1 MRINRPIFY
10 VCDWSFKMHFFP
22 ACGCLNNGC
31 NSAGASFASPNK
43 DHALPFPHPR
53 CRSSLLY
60 LRRRKRQVQESD
72 FQTSALFATEQN
84 PLCSYLSFIF
94 IYGISRSIV
103 GGFGWQFVV
112 FSLPK
117 CPFQLGSPQ
126 TTNHSGRCSSRA
138 ALNQTRQP

>member
-1 MRINRPIFY
+1 MY
-10 VCDWSFKMHFFP
+10 VIDPLKCIFFP

-84 PLCSYLSFIF
+84 PLCSYLSFKKTTFFATSPLLLQPF
-94 IYGISRSIV
+94 IPFSN
-103 GGFGWQFVV
+103 V
-112 FSLPK
+112 FFPPRAKK
-117 CPFQLGSPQ
+117 CYNDEITS
-126 TTNHSGRCSSRA
+126 NA
-138 ALNQTRQP
+138 KNIEV

>member
-1 MRINRPIFY
+1 
-10 VCDWSFKMHFFP
+10 MHFFP

-84 PLCSYLSFIF
+84 PLCSYLKALYLYMEYPGQLWGALVDSLWYFPF
-94 IYGISRSIV
+94 PNVPFSWEARKRQTTAGGALV
-103 GGFGWQFVV
+103 GQP
-112 FSLPK
+112 LIR
-117 CPFQLGSPQ
+117 LGSPKAI
-126 TTNHSGRCSSRA
+126 NSHS
-138 ALNQTRQP
+138 LHPFP